1 MQNQVEC
8 AIIIKNLREGIMK
21 TYKIP
26 MEITTDLV
34 INGEKHELV
43 LRRFEPKDIH
53 RIFMAW
59 NNPQSYRYNA
69 IDWDEN
75 CILDISKYSHP
86 SEFGMYYMV
95 LEDKTIG
102 EIVGTCRFGD
112 YNWTSDNT
120 DIWGFG
126 YCVFRGDDKEFYSVE
141 DIRKTYEKNGLFK
154 DTKFQ
159 NKGYGQKMLSMILE
173 FAEKKGIKKIRDGA
187 DINNDG
193 SLKVMIKNGFTHLM
207 QEDKEGNPT
216 SVDED
221 FDYEFSLDLTN
232 GIPAMLDGKD
242 KERAYKKLDK
252 MREIDNKRF
261 RKEKQDLDNRH
272 KAKSYLYLILTK
284 ILNCAKETSKS
295 VILDVY
301 NSLSEDE
308 QVLLFAMLE
317 DRYNAWSKNKDEE
330 SWRNCKLLTLIKTT
344 LSENARCSE
353 N

>member
-1 MQNQVEC
+1 M
-8 AIIIKNLREGIMK
+8 R
-21 TYKIP
+21 YKIP
-26 MEITTDLV
+26 TEITTDLV
-34 INGEKHELV
+34 INGEPHELV
-43 LRRFEPKDIH
+43 LRRFEPKDVH

-75 CILDISKYSHP
+75 RIWDISKYSHP
-86 SEFGMYYMV
+86 SECGMYYMV

-112 YNWTSDNT
+112 YNWESDNA

-126 YCVFRGDDKEFYSVE
+126 YCVFRGDDKESYSVE
-141 DIRKTYEKNGLFK
+141 DIRGTYELDGLVR
-154 DTKFQ
+154 DTRYQ
-159 NKGYGQKMLSMILE
+159 NKGYGQKMLSMILD
-173 FAEKKGIKKIRDGA
+173 FAVKKGVKTIRDGA

-216 SVDED
+216 TVDKD

-242 KERAYKKLDK
+242 REGAYKKLDE
-252 MREIDNKRF
+252 MRDVDNKRYGA
-261 RKEKQDLDNRH
+261 EKQNLDVKH

-284 ILNCAKETSKS
+284 ILNGTKETNESI
-295 VILDVY
+295 ILDVY
-301 NSLSEDE
+301 NSLNEDE
-308 QVLLFAMLE
+308 QALLISVLE
-317 DRYNAWSKNKDEE
+317 DIYNAWNENNDEE
-330 SWRNCKLLTLIKTT
+330 SKRNCKLLTLIKTT
-344 LSENARCSE
+344 LTENASYSEN
-353 N
+353 